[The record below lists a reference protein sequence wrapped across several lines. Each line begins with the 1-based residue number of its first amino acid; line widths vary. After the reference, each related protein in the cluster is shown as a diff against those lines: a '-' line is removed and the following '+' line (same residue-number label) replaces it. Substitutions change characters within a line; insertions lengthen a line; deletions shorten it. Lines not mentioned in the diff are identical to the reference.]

1 MNQETSQPRLDA
13 IVITFDEAILGH
25 DHVAAKVN
33 GGEIGFVAH
42 NTDHVCVERC
52 AVCHRENYAGS
63 VMLGRC
69 CWCGWNANAK

>member
-1 MNQETSQPRLDA
+1 MSQV
-13 IVITFDEAILGH
+13 IVITFDQPELSY
-25 DHVAAKVN
+25 DHVVARAN
-33 GGEIGFVAH
+33 GIKIGFVAH

-69 CWCGWNANAK
+69 CWCGWDANKRQQ